1 VITAR
6 FSILPLALL
15 AAAALPELRPQAQ
28 GDEVTTL
35 AVEGRSNQTPWVAAH
50 HSFVAIAWGASDD
63 GKADVF
69 LAVSRDGGA
78 TFGSPVQVNRMAG
91 EARLDGEL
99 PPRVALVAMQGR
111 DPEIVVLWT
120 ARSSATEIKIARSR
134 DGGRTFTEPRTL
146 QGADAPGDRG
156 WPALAVD
163 GQGTAHAVW
172 LDHRGL
178 ASAKTEAAAHDHKSG
193 TGYDGVA
200 MAQRSGLYYA
210 CAGSSTA
217 GERELTAGVC
227 YCCKTAIA
235 VAADGAVYAAWR
247 HVYPN
252 NIRDIAMTVSRD
264 GGATFAT
271 PVRVSDDQWQLSGCP
286 DDGPAL
292 AIDASG
298 TVHIVWP
305 TVIDGATPEGALF
318 YSTTRDGRR
327 FTPRVRVPTLGS
339 PKPGHP
345 HIVADER
352 GGVMVA
358 WDEVLNGTRVAAA
371 LPVSQDDAQG
381 VTFGRPII
389 LAGEQSAMYPTLAVT
404 ADGWLAVWTA
414 GKPGASRIAVRRL
427 NSSARR

>member
-1 VITAR
+1 MITAR
-6 FSILPLALL
+6 VSITLLALL
-15 AAAALPELRPQAQ
+15 AAAAPPDLRPQAQ
-28 GDEVTTL
+28 EGEVTTL
-35 AVEGRSNQTPWVAAH
+35 AVEGRSNQTAWVAAH
-50 HSFVAIAWGASDD
+50 HSFVAIAWGASSDA
-63 GKADVF
+63 KSDVF
-69 LAVSRDGGA
+69 LAISRDGGA
-78 TFGSPVQVNRMAG
+78 TFNTPVQVNRTAG
-91 EARLDGEL
+91 EARLGGEL
-99 PPRVALVAMQGR
+99 PPRVALVPMPGR

-120 ARSSATEIKIARSR
+120 ARTDATEIKIARSR
-134 DGGRTFTEPRTL
+134 DGGQTFAQPRTL
-146 QGADAPGDRG
+146 QRAEAPGDRG

-163 GQGTAHAVW
+163 GQGSAHAVW
-172 LDHRGL
+172 LDHRGM
-178 ASAKTEAAAHDHKSG
+178 ATTKSEAAAHDHKSG

-210 CAGSSTA
+210 RAGSSSA

-235 VAADGAVYAAWR
+235 VDADGAVYAAWR

-252 NIRDIAMTVSRD
+252 NIRDIAMAVSRD
-264 GGATFAT
+264 GGSTFTT
-271 PVRVSDDQWQLSGCP
+271 PVRVSADQWQLNGCP

-339 PKPGHP
+339 PKPAHP
-345 HIVADER
+345 HVVVDER
-352 GGVMVA
+352 GGVLVA
-358 WDEVLNGTRVAAA
+358 WDEVINGTRVAAA
-371 LPVSQDDAQG
+371 LPVSRNDAQD

-427 NSSARR
+427 NARARR